1 MTMGTS
7 YLIDLVNVASYK
19 GKRKGLQF
27 DLWYVCENLSVA
39 TEIYGLHLTAWRCL
53 LFECA

>member
-1 MTMGTS
+1 MGTS